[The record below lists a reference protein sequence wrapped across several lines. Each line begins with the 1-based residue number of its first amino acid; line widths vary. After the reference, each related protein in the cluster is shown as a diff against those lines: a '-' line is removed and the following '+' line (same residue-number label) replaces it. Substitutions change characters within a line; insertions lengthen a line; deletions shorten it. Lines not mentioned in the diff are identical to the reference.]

1 MTYFLHLHI
10 SLATSFCAICGVE
23 GHKFKKSINCKF
35 FTTLKSNNEI
45 GPQNLNTDPIESSTQ
60 IPKQSNT
67 IAPFPILEISETS
80 YSIENHNNVKTT
92 TNSDFQAIIFDPA
105 QQNIVEPTR
114 LTSKTPIDIRGKG
127 F

>member
-80 YSIENHNNVKTT
+80 YSIENNYNVKTT
-92 TNSDFQAIIFDPA
+92 TKSDPA
-105 QQNIVEPTR
+105 HQNIVEPTR